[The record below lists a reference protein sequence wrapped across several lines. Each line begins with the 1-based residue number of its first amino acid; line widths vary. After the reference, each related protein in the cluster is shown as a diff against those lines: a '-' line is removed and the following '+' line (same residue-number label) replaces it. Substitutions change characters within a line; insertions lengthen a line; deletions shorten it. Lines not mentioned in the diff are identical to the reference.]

1 MEQLGK
7 EKLSPVSND
16 NPLVVKH
23 MDGWMDLKQR
33 HCFYIL
39 LIQLVDETGN
49 CYKVIFWYFPGYLLF
64 LYKENMNKNKDF
76 MTVICSQE
84 QQV

>member
-39 LIQLVDETGN
+39 LIQLVDE
-49 CYKVIFWYFPGYLLF
+49 VIFWYFPGYLLF
-64 LYKENMNKNKDF
+64 LYKEKMNKNKRFHDSNLF
-76 MTVICSQE
+76 TGTASMMYD
-84 QQV
+84 